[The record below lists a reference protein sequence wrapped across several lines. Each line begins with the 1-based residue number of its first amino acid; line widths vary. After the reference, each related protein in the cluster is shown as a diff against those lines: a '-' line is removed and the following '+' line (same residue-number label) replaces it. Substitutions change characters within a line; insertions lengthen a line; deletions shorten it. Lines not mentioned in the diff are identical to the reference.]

1 MLEAGGGFAAEV
13 RQLVS
18 ILRSK
23 DPPAQTVLVTAT
35 MSKAVKQLVTAFLP
49 DLIRIEAAGFHK
61 PVATARHEFRLL
73 SPGGDKMQ
81 LLLEVLQSDVAKG
94 RKVVVFCNS
103 MNSCR
108 AVEHTVRERDMPTV
122 CYHGDMPISARK
134 EAMAQ
139 FAGTGGRSGWLA
151 RGQQCGPREEEW
163 GLLGSREFV
172 ASSHFCNCLQFCGFA
187 DVPTCV
193 PPAVVM
199 VCQATTLLVGSRVRP
214 PL

>member
-1 MLEAGGGFAAEV
+1 MLEASGGFAAEV

-49 DLIRIEAAGFHK
+49 DLTRIEAAGFHK
-61 PVATARHEFRLL
+61 PVATARHEFRPLM
-73 SPGGDKMQ
+73 PGGDKMQ

-94 RKVVVFCNS
+94 RKVLVFCNS
-103 MNSCR
+103 MDSCR

-134 EAMAQ
+134 ESMAQ
-139 FAGTGGRSGWLA
+139 FAG
-151 RGQQCGPREEEW
+151 E
-163 GLLGSREFV
+163 
-172 ASSHFCNCLQFCGFA
+172 
-187 DVPTCV
+187 
-193 PPAVVM
+193 
-199 VCQATTLLVGSRVRP
+199 
-214 PL
+214 